1 MLDAQ
6 KMKVNP
12 IIALGC
18 LALGT
23 ITVFLILLILQREPE
38 SISISVIDG
47 TGLDGAEILNAAY
60 ELSSKLPVEIK
71 FRTTESPPSSI
82 TAMRDSLGDI
92 MTLELR
98 ANEIRMNGEVL
109 LENELASR
117 LRTYSE
123 SARLTESTAVI
134 LVAAY
139 DKTSG
144 DRLIALFQ
152 VLRDA
157 GISHIAPQYTTNA
170 ANTAAQT
177 TASPPSGL

>member
-1 MLDAQ
+1 
-6 KMKVNP
+6 
-12 IIALGC
+12 
-18 LALGT
+18 
-23 ITVFLILLILQREPE
+23 
-38 SISISVIDG
+38 
-47 TGLDGAEILNAAY
+47 
-60 ELSSKLPVEIK
+60 
-71 FRTTESPPSSI
+71 
-82 TAMRDSLGDI
+82 MRDSLGDL
-92 MTLELR
+92 MALDLR
-98 ANEIRMNGEVL
+98 ANEIRMNGEGL

-157 GISHIAPQYTTNA
+157 GISHIVPQYTTNA
-170 ANTAAQT
+170 ANMTADS
-177 TASPPSGL
+177 TAYSRESP